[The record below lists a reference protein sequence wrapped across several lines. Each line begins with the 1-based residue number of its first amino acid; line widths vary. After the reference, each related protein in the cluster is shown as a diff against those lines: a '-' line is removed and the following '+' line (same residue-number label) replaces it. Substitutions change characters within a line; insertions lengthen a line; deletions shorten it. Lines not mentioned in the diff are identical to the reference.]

1 MKRLFKILNYHNIS
15 SMFEINYGKVS
26 KIRND
31 CYYVILWNDYQ
42 EIRKKFTFL

>member
-1 MKRLFKILNYHNIS
+1 
-15 SMFEINYGKVS
+15 MFDINFGKVS

-42 EIRKKFTFL
+42 EIGKNIPFYKPGSITYGKLNVM